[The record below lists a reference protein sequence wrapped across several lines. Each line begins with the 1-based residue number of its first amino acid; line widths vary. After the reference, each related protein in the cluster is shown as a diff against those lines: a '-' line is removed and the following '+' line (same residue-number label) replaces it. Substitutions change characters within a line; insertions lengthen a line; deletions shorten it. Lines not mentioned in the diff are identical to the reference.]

1 MTTYNGTRY
10 ADRHGTMY
18 RPHYQVRIAHY
29 FETKKPLGGSGGF
42 TIGNDDYQLEPE
54 LFNIDIVSYN
64 DIPIHQ
70 IHFDTEEEVMDYLKE
85 DWNIPKSIY
94 KGTTEWEDCD

>member
-54 LFNIDIVSYN
+54 LLILI
-64 DIPIHQ
+64 
-70 IHFDTEEEVMDYLKE
+70 
-85 DWNIPKSIY
+85 
-94 KGTTEWEDCD
+94 

>member
-18 RPHYQVRIAHY
+18 RPHYQVQIAHY
-29 FETKKPLGGSGGF
+29 FETKKPLG
-42 TIGNDDYQLEPE
+42 DDYQLEPE

-85 DWNIPKSIY
+85 DWNIPKYLY
-94 KGTTEWEDCD
+94 KRTTEWEDCD